1 MLLHTLALE
10 VMVLELPLKM
20 DDAPAETSEFMDALP
35 LTHNRLPIGVV
46 IIHLYLLYYNLQKLS
61 LN

>member
-1 MLLHTLALE
+1 MLLHTVALE

-20 DDAPAETSEFMDALP
+20 DDAPAETSEFMDALS